1 VRNFQQIT
9 TAAVAALILAGC
21 ASAPPRVPLP
31 EAIAPQAQVSGIPM
45 ARYWADA
52 TPPGFKEWLALSDDQ
67 LVARFAGI
75 MNRPHHYLLI
85 SGGGGDGAFGAGL
98 LIGWTSTGRRPEFQI
113 VTGISTGAIIAPFA
127 FLGSAYDPTLR
138 EVYTTFGSDDLV
150 QRRGIFEV
158 LRGDSAFSTDP
169 LARLLEHYLGDL
181 EIAAIA
187 AEGRKGRSL
196 LIGTTNLDAARPVIW
211 DITRI
216 AMSGVPGAKRLIHD
230 VIRASSAIPG
240 AFPPVLINVEVEG
253 VRYDE
258 MHVDGGVT
266 SQVFLGPTGLEWRR
280 IAERLRV
287 DGPPQ
292 LYLIRNSQLSPRWE
306 PVSPRVAPI
315 VSRTIFSLIRTQGIG
330 DLAQI
335 YLTAER
341 AGMGFNLARV
351 PADFDLEPTELFD
364 PQYMRALFERGVA
377 AGRDESSWIRQG
389 N

>member
-1 VRNFQQIT
+1 MRNLLQIT
-9 TAAVAALILAGC
+9 TAAVAALILVGC
-21 ASAPPRVPLP
+21 AAAPPRVPLP
-31 EAIAPQAQVSGIPM
+31 EAMAPQAQVPGIPM

-52 TPPGFKEWLALSDDQ
+52 TPPGFKEWLALPDDQ
-67 LVARFAGI
+67 LVARFGGI

-98 LIGWTSTGRRPEFQI
+98 LIGWTSTERRPEFQI

-138 EVYTTFGSDDLV
+138 EVYTSFGSDDLV

-169 LARLLEHYLGDL
+169 LARLLERYLGDV

-240 AFPPVLINVEVEG
+240 AFPPVLINVEAEG

-266 SQVFLGPTGLEWRR
+266 SQVFLGPTGLEWRK

-292 LYLIRNSQLSPRWE
+292 LYVIRNSQLSPRWE
-306 PVSPRVAPI
+306 QVSPRVAPI

-364 PQYMRALFERGVA
+364 PVYMRALFERGVA
-377 AGRDESSWIRQG
+377 AGRDEESWIRQG
-389 N
+389 K

>member
-1 VRNFQQIT
+1 M
-9 TAAVAALILAGC
+9 
-21 ASAPPRVPLP
+21 
-31 EAIAPQAQVSGIPM
+31 APQAQVPGIPM

-52 TPPGFKEWLALSDDQ
+52 TPPGFKEWLALPDDQ
-67 LVARFAGI
+67 LVARFGGI

-150 QRRGIFEV
+150 QRRGLFEV

-169 LARLLEHYLGDL
+169 LARLLERYLGDA

-216 AMSGVPGAKRLIHD
+216 AMSGMPGAKRLIHD

-266 SQVFLGPTGLEWRR
+266 SQLFLGPTGLEWRS

-292 LYLIRNSQLSPRWE
+292 LYLIRNSRLSPRWE

-315 VSRTIFSLIRTQGIG
+315 VSRTISSLIRTQGIG